1 MISVLS
7 EHEVKS
13 MSEKLEELEDTLAK
27 NLHSDIENRKNFR
40 ELNEEK
46 ILVQSELQSLEKKG
60 RELQDTINT
69 TATHN
74 KKLSTQ
80 IDNIKQAT
88 KSNAR
93 NIDILNTMDKRP
105 SFYDALADRLNRINE
120 EFIDSG
126 IEFKS
131 TEVFVDEIKAQIE
144 GGGISDYLVFVRG
157 GKGKYDTMIEN
168 IATKMVD
175 QNPVSPKELLNINDY
190 LDRFLKHDTIV
201 ARWN

>member
-1 MISVLS
+1 MITVLS
-7 EHEVKS
+7 EHEVQS
-13 MSEKLEELEDTLAK
+13 MSEKLQELEDTLAK
-27 NLHSDIENRKNFR
+27 NLQSDIQNRKNFR
-40 ELNEEK
+40 EVNDEK

-69 TATHN
+69 TATEN
-74 KKLSTQ
+74 KKLSSQ

-88 KSNAR
+88 KDNAR
-93 NIDILNTMDKRP
+93 NIDIQNTIKKRP
-105 SFYDALADRLNRINE
+105 TFYDAIADRLTRINE

-126 IEFKS
+126 IEFKP
-131 TEVFVDEIKAQIE
+131 TDEFVEEIKGQIE
-144 GGGISDYLVFVRG
+144 GHGINDYLVFIRNA
-157 GKGKYDTMIEN
+157 KGKYDTMIEA